1 MFSNISDEIK
11 QQAQQIVDEYAKNIS
26 KKAVNDFVEFLIS
39 QMKERD
45 YMGIKYKQGTF
56 SDRDIEYFANEF
68 IVKQFGVEIKE
79 YKDENN

>member
-11 QQAQQIVDEYAKNIS
+11 QQAQQIVDEYVKNIS

-68 IVKQFGVEIKE
+68 IVKKFDVEVE
-79 YKDENN
+79 E

>member
-1 MFSNISDEIK
+1 MDLDWLKDEQMEKEANRIFAELTNNI
-11 QQAQQIVDEYAKNIS
+11 Y

-56 SDRDIEYFANEF
+56 SDRDIETFANEF
-68 IVKQFGVEIKE
+68 IVKQYGVDIKE
-79 YKDENN
+79 